1 MRLRYFCL
9 VAVCVLAGVFSVGNG
24 IAASQDAAP
33 SAPALDLSSDIQSP
47 GSEVSLTLSLSVP
60 DGVEIGKVTSEITFP
75 GKLLI
80 FEEAKRGLSAEAIG
94 AEIDAVVQPS
104 DSSPDNSVLRVTVT
118 AKAGDWIP
126 PGMVADLMFKI
137 SEKAPNE
144 QSIPLKNKV
153 TAWTPKAPPT
163 PVESMTGK
171 DGEVQVTAT
180 PPVFA
185 CFFYMH

>member
-1 MRLRYFCL
+1 MS
-9 VAVCVLAGVFSVGNG
+9 VLAGVLSAGNG
-24 IAASQDAAP
+24 IAASQEAAP

-60 DGVEIGKVTSEITFP
+60 DGVEIGKVISEITYP

-94 AEIDAVVQPS
+94 AEVNAVLEPS
-104 DSSPDNSVLRVTVT
+104 ASNPDDSVLRVTVT
-118 AKAGDWIP
+118 AKADDSIP

-153 TAWTPKAPPT
+153 TAWTPKAPPM